1 MGYALNEHLTDITI
15 CPRCSAPS
23 AVYTYSIRSE
33 RSDDGL
39 YVKIVYSMKCDIC
52 GYSESMRGSMPL
64 TVAYKLRHL
73 FIPRVKI
80 VLEKAYLLAEKLE
93 KKV

>member
-1 MGYALNEHLTDITI
+1 MGYTLNEQLTDITI

-23 AVYTYSIRSE
+23 AIYRYSISSE
-33 RSDDGL
+33 RSNEGV
-39 YVKIVYSMKCDIC
+39 YVRIVYSMKCDIC

-64 TVAYKLRHL
+64 SVAYKLRHL

-80 VLEKAYLLAEKLE
+80 ALEKTYLLAEKLE
-93 KKV
+93 KRA